1 MTYARKHWSKNESKW
16 MCRVIRCE
24 AFVMGI
30 WARFLGDSRAV
41 KWYDRLARY
50 SKLMSSGSLNKARVE
65 FLAALA
71 EPSA

>member
-1 MTYARKHWSKNESKW
+1 
-16 MCRVIRCE
+16 
-24 AFVMGI
+24 MGM